1 MMFVLLILT
10 AAVSMVAGCCGRWLW
25 FLLWRRGGGSPS
37 LALAPPAS
45 AGAPPPPAR
54 PPSPPARPPPPPP
67 SGLIP
72 AAASGPSPPQ
82 PQGVKQQA
90 PDSDSLQKILIK
102 LQVLENLMRSSE
114 SESSRRPGHRSRD
127 GSTRSEAP
135 RRRKSGGGH
144 SRSGGRDR
152 HDDYWYACVAT
163 HVLLLPVFSILYS
176 YVYTDILSL

>member
-1 MMFVLLILT
+1 MVLAVVAWWWLT
-10 AAVSMVAGCCGRWLW
+10 ITGTTTTSY
-25 FLLWRRGGGSPS
+25 
-37 LALAPPAS
+37 S

-54 PPSPPARPPPPPP
+54 PPSPPAGPPPPPAGPSP

-72 AAASGPSPPQ
+72 AAAARPSPPQ
-82 PQGVKQQA
+82 PQGVKQQV

-102 LQVLENLMRSSE
+102 LQALENLMRSSE
-114 SESSRRPGHRSRD
+114 SESSRRPGHGSRD

-152 HDDYWYACVAT
+152 HDDYWY
-163 HVLLLPVFSILYS
+163 VFSCCQYSVYCIATYILIYFR
-176 YVYTDILSL
+176 YR